1 MLRIMV
7 VILIRSLFLV
17 SRNSR
22 GREWSVHF
30 FLARGFEGF
39 FVLIRLSHLG
49 FRGFWLTSAI
59 RQLFDLQ
66 VYFFPI
72 MNVI

>member
-7 VILIRSLFLV
+7 AILIWFLFLV
-17 SRNSR
+17 SRGSR
-22 GREWSVHF
+22 RREWSVHPSF
-30 FLARGFEGF
+30 FLARGFERF

-66 VYFFPI
+66 VYYFPS
-72 MNVI
+72 